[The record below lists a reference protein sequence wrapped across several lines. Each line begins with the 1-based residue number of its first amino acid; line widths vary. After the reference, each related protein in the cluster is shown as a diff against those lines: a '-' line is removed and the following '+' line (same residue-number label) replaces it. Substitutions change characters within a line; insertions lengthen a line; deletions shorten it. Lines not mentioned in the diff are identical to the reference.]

1 MAEAPNLNPIFPE
14 VVAKELNRRADA
26 NETRDEFFKYWN
38 YKKYCYVNVSIIA
51 GETGTVLT
59 AAYMGIGDSTAPTGG
74 GTSLYDTE
82 TDGTIRRFKP
92 ILTSVKITNNGGGD
106 YTEALIYET
115 EVSFKV
121 YTLAQLEEVQKSFF
135 ILGANMKIE
144 YGWRDH
150 PSAADGV
157 TNGFVDT
164 NVYNFSFSIESD
176 GAYSCNVKAISAS
189 ALFSQTAGGTQTAEK
204 EPGNDGE
211 DTETDLISQ
220 LKKLYKKAFG
230 IGEDDDASDADVG
243 EGKIELKTSDASA
256 TSFQQKLDFYSGNIE
271 NGTPWYNVFSDDS
284 IFVPYIRLGSL
295 IDYFNGY
302 LSKGGTAPIKLEFAD
317 GIAGK
322 YEYHKG
328 FGSAAPDKFVLQ
340 GAACQYN
347 EVNGSFDWS
356 STLTDTSH
364 TLGSILVSI
373 DVIQKIFDDLQTDAD
388 DESNIKTQS
397 VKITSILNKI
407 FKGINTETGN
417 LVNPKLMPAKV
428 EPNSKSE
435 TDTILIINRN
445 TVINASESFPDPHP
459 FSAIGE
465 KSIGVRSISLESD
478 FDSDLLIL
486 ASTKAIEDGTSN
498 VSKLTSLYPDDAK
511 LAAAVEAAKSKS
523 AANDTE
529 QKLLTA
535 KQSFGAEGY
544 TPERSSAYR
553 NAMSTF
559 IARNPDKTPFS
570 KGAFSEL
577 PLLLNLS
584 VTLDGIGGI
593 TYMSPI
599 TVDRLPG
606 NYKNKKV
613 SFSVISVEHSFDCQ
627 GDWETSLG
635 TVMRIR

>member
-1 MAEAPNLNPIFPE
+1 MAEAPNLNPIFPTA
-14 VVAKELNRRADA
+14 VADELKRREGA
-26 NETRDEFFKYWN
+26 NELRDDFFKYWN

-59 AAYMGIGDSTAPTGG
+59 AAEMKIGDSTAPTGG

-82 TDGTIRRFKP
+82 GPQRKFKP

-121 YTLAQLEEVQKSFF
+121 YTLAQLEKVQKSFF
-135 ILGANMKIE
+135 ILGAKMKIE

-150 PSAADGV
+150 TNPVDGV

-189 ALFSQTAGGTQTAEK
+189 ALFSQTAGGTETAEK
-204 EPGNDGE
+204 EPGNEGK
-211 DTETDLISQ
+211 DTESDLISQ
-220 LKKLYKKAFG
+220 LKTLYKKAFG
-230 IGEDDDASDADVG
+230 IDEDEDASDAGVG
-243 EGKIELKTSDASA
+243 DGDIEQKTSEASA
-256 TSFQQKLDFYSGNIE
+256 TTFQQKLDFYTGNIE
-271 NGTPWYNVFSDDS
+271 NGEFFTLEDS

-302 LSKGGTAPIKLEFAD
+302 LGSGGTAPIKLEFAA
-317 GIAGK
+317 GKAGK

-328 FGSAAPDKFVLQ
+328 FGSASPDKFVLQ

-347 EVNGSFDWS
+347 EAGGTLDWS
-356 STLTDTSH
+356 STLTDTSQ

-388 DESNIKTQS
+388 DERDIKTQS

-417 LVNPKLMPAKV
+417 LVNPKLMPAQV

-459 FSAIGE
+459 FSAVGE

-498 VSKLTSLYPDDAK
+498 VSKLASLYPDDTK
-511 LAAAVEAAKSKS
+511 LAAAVEKAKSKS

-535 KQSFGAEGY
+535 KQAFGDQGY

-559 IARNPDKTPFS
+559 ISRNPDKTPFS
-570 KGAFSEL
+570 SGAFSEL

-584 VTLDGIGGI
+584 VTLDGINGI

>member
-1 MAEAPNLNPIFPE
+1 MAEAPNLNPTFPSA
-14 VVAKELNRRADA
+14 VADELKLREGA
-26 NETRDEFFKYWN
+26 NELRDDFFKYWN

-59 AAYMGIGDSTAPTGG
+59 AAEMKIGDSTAPTGG

-82 TDGTIRRFKP
+82 GTIRRFKP

-121 YTLAQLEEVQKSFF
+121 YTLAQLEKVQKSFF

-150 PSAADGV
+150 TNPADGV

-176 GAYSCNVKAISAS
+176 GAYTCNVKAISAS
-189 ALFSQTAGGTQTAEK
+189 ALFSQTTAGTETAEK
-204 EPGNDGE
+204 EPGNAGE
-211 DTETDLISQ
+211 DTDTDLISQ
-220 LKKLYKKAFG
+220 LKLLYKKAFG
-230 IGEDDDASDADVG
+230 IDADDDASGASVSDG
-243 EGKIELKTSDASA
+243 EIELKTSEASA
-256 TSFQQKLDFYSGNIE
+256 TSFQQKLDFYTGNIE
-271 NGTPWYNVFSDDS
+271 NGEFFTTDDS
-284 IFVPYIRLGSL
+284 IYVPYIRLGSL

-302 LSKGGTAPIKLEFAD
+302 LGSGGTAPIKLEFAA
-317 GIAGK
+317 GAAGK

-340 GAACQYN
+340 GAACAYN
-347 EVNGSFDWS
+347 EGGGSLDWS

-428 EPNSKSE
+428 EPDSKSE

-486 ASTKAIEDGTSN
+486 ASTKAIKDGTSN
-498 VSKLTSLYPDDAK
+498 VSKLTSLYPDDAG
-511 LAAAVEAAKSKS
+511 LASAVNEAKS

-529 QKLLTA
+529 QKLLIA

-553 NAMSTF
+553 NSMSTF
-559 IARNPDKTPFS
+559 ISRNPDKTPFS
-570 KGAFSEL
+570 QGAFSEL

-599 TVDRLPG
+599 TVDRLPK